1 MAGNTVAL
9 EFAGDASKLLKESKR
24 AESSMDDFGKSVMT
38 ASDQMADGGKDA
50 DSYGD
55 RVSKLATAVGGA
67 SDVIDDAGAA
77 VQAMADL
84 QQAGVEKAAKL
95 ARANN
100 DVRQATED
108 YSQALRDSK
117 QASIDANQA
126 GVDLEQAR
134 LDQKTAQEDYNK
146 AVKEHGKNSNEAR
159 QAQIDLKQAGID
171 VTQAQEDSAQAI
183 RDGSQASIDAEAATL
198 DLAEAQRE
206 AKPPELQG
214 WADKINMITPLLS
227 ALVGIVGLITA
238 AQWLWNTSLLASPIT
253 WIVLGI
259 GAVIAIIVLLV
270 KNWDTVKRAGANAWK
285 WIKDAASNT
294 VNWLKKVPGW
304 IGSAFKGIANFLTA
318 PFKAAFNRIADMWN
332 STIGRLSWSVPG
344 WVPGIGGNSISVPNI
359 PRFHTGGTVPGA
371 PGQEQLAIL
380 TGGERVSTGREDTG
394 AGWTVIRGDA
404 VMDALIQ
411 AIASRVSAK
420 GGRAAQLGVRFAT

>member
-1 MAGNTVAL
+1 MAGNTVNL
-9 EFAGDASKLLKESKR
+9 EFAGDAKSLLKASKQ
-24 AESSMDDFGKSVMT
+24 SSGAMDDFAKTVTT
-38 ASDQMADGGKDA
+38 AGNDMEKGSKDA
-50 DSYGD
+50 DNYGD
-55 RVSKLATAVGGA
+55 RVGKLGAAVDGA
-67 SDVIDDAGAA
+67 STAIDDAGAA

-117 QASIDANQA
+117 QATIDANQA

-134 LDQKTAQEDYNK
+134 LDQKVAQEDYNK
-146 AVKEHGKNSNEAR
+146 AVKEHGVASNEAR
-159 QAQIDLKQAGID
+159 QASIDLKQAGID

-227 ALVGIVGLITA
+227 GLVGIVGLITA
-238 AQWLWNTSLLASPIT
+238 AQWLWNTSLLASPVT

-259 GAVIAIIVLLV
+259 GVLIGAIILLV
-270 KNWDTVKRAGANAWK
+270 KNWDKVKRAGAQAWDWIMQK
-285 WIKDAASNT
+285 AQATWNWIK
-294 VNWLKKVPGW
+294 KIPGW
-304 IGSAFKGIANFLTA
+304 IGSTFKNIAKFLTA
-318 PFKAAFNRIADMWN
+318 PFRTAFNGIADLWN
-332 STIGRLSWSVPG
+332 NTVGRLSWSVPG

-359 PRFHTGGTVPGA
+359 PRFHTGGVVPGA

-380 TGGERVSTGREDTG
+380 TGQERVSTPGQGD
-394 AGWTVIRGDA
+394 AGGWVVIRGDA
-404 VMDALIQ
+404 VMDALIA
-411 AIASRVSAK
+411 AIASRVASK
-420 GGRAAQLGVRFAT
+420 GGRAAQLGVRFA